1 MLDPESVI
9 FTKVAN
15 FLRAV
20 HNGVRVYPEETE
32 SPASFPCVT
41 FVQSS
46 NTTYQNSLTA
56 ENEEYHVNLL
66 YTANAYSNTT
76 HGAKQECKELIASID
91 RVMQDY
97 GFVRI
102 MDEQMP
108 NKDRT
113 ISRRT
118 ARWSGIVGRDG
129 YVYKP

>member
-9 FTKVAN
+9 FTKVAR
-15 FLRAV
+15 FLRASFK
-20 HNGVRVYPEETE
+20 GIRVYPEETE

-46 NTTYQNSLTA
+46 NTIHRSSITTDNM
-56 ENEEYHVNLL
+56 ENHVNVL

-76 HGAKQECKELIASID
+76 HGAKQECKSLIAEID
-91 RVMQDY
+91 RVMQSY

-118 ARWSGIVGRDG
+118 ARWSGVVGKDG
-129 YVYKP
+129 YVYKS

>member
-1 MLDPESVI
+1 MLDPESVL
-9 FTKVAN
+9 FTKVARA
-15 FLRAV
+15 LREA

-46 NTTYQNSLTA
+46 NTTYQASITADNS
-56 ENEEYHVNLL
+56 ENHVSLL
-66 YTANAYSNTT
+66 YTANAYSNTVN
-76 HGAKQECKELIASID
+76 GSKQECKELIASID
-91 RVMQDY
+91 RVMRGC

-118 ARWSGIVGRDG
+118 ARWSGIVGHDG
-129 YVYKP
+129 YVYKS